1 LQGAAALE
9 RRSVRATFLVAGA
22 TAIVVVAVVAGSG
35 TVGDRTAILL
45 PVGLATGL
53 GMTALALVRY
63 EVFLAILIVVRAS
76 LDVVKVSSSS
86 VDATGAVSVLFIGA
100 TFLWLLRSD
109 DALHAPP
116 SVRRVVVPLVALL
129 AAGALSL
136 TRSAH
141 PLLSGV
147 ELVRMGTLVV
157 IVVALGRAV
166 RTPDDVRRFLVA
178 IFGSAIV
185 PLAVAGME
193 LMRGAGGLT
202 PGGVSRINGTFLH
215 PNPFGAY
222 LMLVIVLAVSLSPHV
237 ATRWRWCLGA
247 LVVTAACV
255 LVTTYARGAWIAT
268 VVALVVVGVLQSRRV
283 LWLMGAAMVAIPL
296 MFPAVIVRLSDLST
310 ERAPSGAPGNS
321 LAWRFEHWR
330 EAISRQDDPMIGIGL
345 KEVELSD
352 EASAAPH
359 NDYVRLF
366 VETGIV
372 GLAAYLWFFATLLR
386 EGVRALRRAP
396 PGIARGLAVA
406 FLAAL
411 TGIVVLSMA
420 ANVISQLVIL
430 WYFVAIVVLT
440 LVAAGSDRERAVAA
454 TA

>member
-9 RRSVRATFLVAGA
+9 RRSVRATFLAAGA
-22 TAIVVVAVVAGSG
+22 VAIVVVAVVAGSG

-45 PVGLATGL
+45 PVGLAVGL

-63 EVFLAILIVVRAS
+63 EVFLALLIVVRAS

-109 DALHAPP
+109 DARDAP
-116 SVRRVVVPLVALL
+116 SAVKRVVVPLVALL
-129 AAGALSL
+129 AAGAISL

-147 ELVRMGTLVV
+147 ELVRMGTIVV

-178 IFGSAIV
+178 IFGSAIA
-185 PLAVAGME
+185 PLAVAGIE

-202 PGGVSRINGTFLH
+202 LGGFSRVNGTFLH

-222 LMLVIVLAVSLSPHV
+222 LSLVIVLAVALIPHV
-237 ATRWRWCLGA
+237 ATLWRWCLGA
-247 LVVTAACV
+247 LVVAAGCV

-268 VVALVVVGVLQSRRV
+268 LLGLVVVGVLQSRRV
-283 LWLMGAAMVAIPL
+283 LWLIGAAVVAAPL
-296 MFPAVIVRLSDLST
+296 VFPAVIVRLSDLST
-310 ERAPSGAPGNS
+310 ERAASGAPGNS
-321 LAWRFEHWR
+321 LAWRFEYWE
-330 EAISRQDDPMIGIGL
+330 EALSLQDDPVVGIGL
-345 KEVELSD
+345 REVELSD

-372 GLAAYLWFFATLLR
+372 GLAAYLWFFVTLFR

-406 FLAAL
+406 FFATL

-430 WYFVAIVVLT
+430 WYFVAIVVLA
-440 LVAAGSDRERAVAA
+440 LVATGNDREPAMAA
-454 TA
+454 A